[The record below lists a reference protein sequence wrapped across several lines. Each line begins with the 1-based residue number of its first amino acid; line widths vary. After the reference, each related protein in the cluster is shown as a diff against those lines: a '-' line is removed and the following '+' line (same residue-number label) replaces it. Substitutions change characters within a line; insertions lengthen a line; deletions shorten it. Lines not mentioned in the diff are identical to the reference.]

1 MHRHADEGGLI
12 VSGLLRTVAWL
23 SLFCVLAF
31 DAGGIVTNRV
41 LLDEATRVAAM
52 HAAEAAREINGRRA
66 GLSVVVAGARAAA
79 EESMADQPGIT
90 LVDVRVEN
98 GEVVVVAR
106 RRARVIVAASVP
118 PLKHHVEAEAVSTA
132 SLAP

>member
-12 VSGLLRTVAWL
+12 VSGLFRTVAWL

-52 HAAEAAREINGRRA
+52 HAAEAAREINSRRA
-66 GLSVVVAGARAAA
+66 SLSVVVAGARAAA

-90 LVDVRVEN
+90 LADVRVEN
-98 GEVVVVAR
+98 GEVIVIAR
-106 RRARVIVAASVP
+106 RRARVILAGSVP
-118 PLKHHVEAEAVSTA
+118 PLKRQVEAESVSTA
-132 SLAP
+132 TLAP